1 MYPVGILKKEAE
13 EDFYKAWNNSKKLIP
28 LKGLNYEFPKRRGE
42 SHILYDYEEKF
53 RQILL
58 NMGFDELI
66 LKPFWE
72 DVHVKMQYG
81 PEAPAILDRVY
92 YTASIPRPD
101 IGISKDREKDI
112 KKISKKAT
120 IKVLKNIF
128 RDYKMGKIDPGDLM
142 EELVVKL
149 KINSSEAGK
158 ILSLFPEME
167 ALKPVPSNNTLLSHF
182 TTAWF
187 PTLASMVK
195 NKNLPVQLFTTGW
208 RFRREQKEDATHLK
222 AHYNS
227 SIVIMNKELSLED
240 AENITRKVMSALGF
254 PEVKIVYKEHN
265 AVYYAPGTDFEV
277 FAETS
282 GGKMLE
288 VADGGLY
295 SPISLAK
302 YGIPYSVFNLGPSLH
317 RTVMIK
323 EGYNDVRNFT
333 YPYEYE
339 NIELTDKELA
349 GMIHYDSEPST
360 EEARMLAEILEKK
373 AIENRGKK
381 GPVSVKV
388 FDDEFMNKKVVVEF
402 FEPDKDETLLGS
414 AALNKVI
421 VYNGNVY
428 GLPDKGLNEEAVLIR
443 KKGVKTN
450 ITFLKGIINSFVKQ
464 LENTIINNGKELEL
478 RDRMV
483 KRASELNINIKR
495 AAKYYITSKKAV
507 ISLKGPVFIGI
518 KGIIKD

>member
-1 MYPVGILKKEAE
+1 M
-13 EDFYKAWNNSKKLIP
+13 
-28 LKGLNYEFPKRRGE
+28 
-42 SHILYDYEEKF
+42 
-53 RQILL
+53 
-58 NMGFDELI
+58 
-66 LKPFWE
+66 
-72 DVHVKMQYG
+72 
-81 PEAPAILDRVY
+81 
-92 YTASIPRPD
+92 
-101 IGISKDREKDI
+101 
-112 KKISKKAT
+112 
-120 IKVLKNIF
+120 
-128 RDYKMGKIDPGDLM
+128 
-142 EELVVKL
+142 
-149 KINSSEAGK
+149 
-158 ILSLFPEME
+158 
-167 ALKPVPSNNTLLSHF
+167 
-182 TTAWF
+182 
-187 PTLASMVK
+187 
-195 NKNLPVQLFTTGW
+195 
-208 RFRREQKEDATHLK
+208 
-222 AHYNS
+222 
-227 SIVIMNKELSLED
+227 
-240 AENITRKVMSALGF
+240 
-254 PEVKIVYKEHN
+254 
-265 AVYYAPGTDFEV
+265 
-277 FAETS
+277 
-282 GGKMLE
+282 
-288 VADGGLY
+288 
-295 SPISLAK
+295 
-302 YGIPYSVFNLGPSLH
+302 
-317 RTVMIK
+317 
-323 EGYNDVRNFT
+323 RNFT

-478 RDRMV
+478 RVRMV